1 MCDVSGLDEPGWE
14 IVKRTKTPQEIR
26 EEYEELARAREE
38 RKLRQLTNPTS
49 RLEATVN
56 ATDLFDRYLYD
67 DQYDEY
73 IDSDLPSLEISKIS
87 LSQSIEAPLTPQDT
101 CTLRGNVTTS
111 NGTGETKSVN
121 NKITNCW
128 TGGGSVACS
137 IRRVRSDS
145 FWYEGE
151 TEVGN
156 GLNCS
161 ARLHKKLTERN
172 FVNMSGSLQFSRK
185 GLKPGFETSLGTYLD
200 SQTVGYLRYSTSL
213 G

>member
-1 MCDVSGLDEPGWE
+1 MCGVSGLEEPGWE

-87 LSQSIEAPLTPQDT
+87 LSQSIEAPLTSRDT
-101 CTLRGNVTTS
+101 CTLRGNVHTS
-111 NGTGETKSVN
+111 NGTG
-121 NKITNCW
+121 
-128 TGGGSVACS
+128 
-137 IRRVRSDS
+137 
-145 FWYEGE
+145 
-151 TEVGN
+151 
-156 GLNCS
+156 
-161 ARLHKKLTERN
+161 RN
-172 FVNMSGSLQFSRK
+172 S
-185 GLKPGFETSLGTYLD
+185 
-200 SQTVGYLRYSTSL
+200 
-213 G
+213 